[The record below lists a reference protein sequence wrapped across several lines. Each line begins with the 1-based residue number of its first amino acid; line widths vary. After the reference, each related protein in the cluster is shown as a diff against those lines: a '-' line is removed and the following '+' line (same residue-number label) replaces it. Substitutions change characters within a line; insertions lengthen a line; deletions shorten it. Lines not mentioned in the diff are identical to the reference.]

1 MEGKGFK
8 AIKTFI
14 EKMCVLH
21 VFDCKDCSTYTRI
34 PVLDYQD
41 LSATIFTDVI
51 CRVDGCQRKSLAYR
65 LIDSGSYSDC
75 HNVLCRDTTCRLVSV
90 PKSCQENW
98 SLDPSNVW
106 PVRVN
111 HSFQGN

>member
-41 LSATIFTDVI
+41 LSATIFIDVMSF
-51 CRVDGCQRKSLAYR
+51 VALTVVKEKALTYR
-65 LIDSGSYSDC
+65 LIDSAQTAILTVINC
-75 HNVLCRDTTCRLVSV
+75 
-90 PKSCQENW
+90 
-98 SLDPSNVW
+98 SN
-106 PVRVN
+106 
-111 HSFQGN
+111 

>member
-1 MEGKGFK
+1 
-8 AIKTFI
+8 
-14 EKMCVLH
+14 MCVLH
-21 VFDCKDCSTYTRI
+21 VFDCKDCSAYTRI

-75 HNVLCRDTTCRLVSV
+75 HNVLCRDTTALRGVVLDLSKLVRLPTVCESL
-90 PKSCQENW
+90 QEK
-98 SLDPSNVW
+98 DNV
-106 PVRVN
+106 
-111 HSFQGN
+111 